1 MAVKINK
8 GMALGSLSMTPLID
22 IVFLLLIFFLVS
34 TRFADEDNELDV
46 QLPTASEAQP
56 LTATPR
62 ELFINI
68 DQHGKYFLGNQEME
82 LTELRR
88 QVEQSA
94 INNPLTQAA
103 IVRADH
109 RCDWQYVASAFD
121 VCQRA
126 GIEVRPSTQPGDG

>member
-8 GMALGSLSMTPLID
+8 GVALGSLSMTPLID

-34 TRFADEDNELDV
+34 TRFADEDRELDV
-46 QLPTASEAQP
+46 QLPTAAEAQP

-68 DQHGKYFLGNQEME
+68 DEDGQFYLGNQRLE
-82 LTELRR
+82 LAELRR
-88 QVEQSA
+88 QIEQA
-94 INNPLTQAA
+94 ALNNPLTQAVV
-103 IVRADH
+103 VRADR

-121 VCQRA
+121 ICQRA
-126 GIEVRPSTQPGDG
+126 GIDVRPSTQPDG

>member
-1 MAVKINK
+1 MTVKINK
-8 GMALGSLSMTPLID
+8 GTAVGYLSMTPLID

-46 QLPTASEAQP
+46 QLPTAAEAQP

-68 DQHGKYFLGNQEME
+68 DEHGQFYLGNQRLEPD
-82 LTELRR
+82 ELRR
-88 QVEQSA
+88 QIEQAA
-94 INNPLTQAA
+94 INNPLTQSA
-103 IVRADH
+103 IVRADR

-121 VCQRA
+121 ICQRA
-126 GIEVRPSTQPGDG
+126 GIDVRPSTQPGDG